1 LTNMSTATQLM
12 TFAEFEQLPDMP
24 GKQELINGRLV
35 SMPPPETKHSVVSK
49 RVFRIFLLSLP
60 EARVWHDHTGYR
72 VAGGWLEPDVSV
84 TWPDQPRDEKY
95 ILRAP
100 MIAVEVL
107 SPGEDLEEKVPL
119 YFDEGALEVW
129 ILNSR
134 KKTMTVYQ
142 LTAGVVNHFNV
153 EGEYRC
159 EPIGVTISLPELF
172 ADL

>member
-1 LTNMSTATQLM
+1 MSTATQLM

-35 SMPPPETKHSVVSK
+35 YMPPPDDNHSLVSI
-49 RVFRIFLLSLP
+49 RVLTQLLSSGLRP
-60 EARVWHDHTGYR
+60 GRVRADHTGYR

-95 ILRAP
+95 MLRAP
-100 MIAVEVL
+100 MIAVEIL
-107 SPGEDLEEKVPL
+107 SPGEDLEEKLTL

-134 KKTMTVYQ
+134 KKTMTVYRNA
-142 LTAGVVNHFNV
+142 TVATNV

-159 EPIGVTISLPELF
+159 EAIGVTVSLPALF
-172 ADL
+172 AEV